1 VYYISLSV
9 INKAKWQYLKIYFK
23 FKQKYLINLM
33 DNLTAYCR
41 VYYDTTNWQKIVH
54 YLNFEDFTCISVLNR
69 AQIINDAFAFLMENQ
84 IDRSVFFNLISYL
97 SREKDILPW
106 HPMFRILTSLSEYFP
121 LPESK
126 GLKVVN
132 NRFHND
138 EKDVA

>member
-1 VYYISLSV
+1 
-9 INKAKWQYLKIYFK
+9 
-23 FKQKYLINLM
+23 M

-54 YLNFEDFTCISVLNR
+54 YLNSEDFTRISVLNR

-84 IDRSVFFNLISYL
+84 IDRSVFFNLINYL

-106 HPMFRILTSLSEYFP
+106 HPMFRILTSSSEHFL

-132 NRFHND
+132 NRFYND
-138 EKDVA
+138 KKM